1 MVPPRER
8 KPYEQ
13 RQAPSQQQQQG
24 GDSSSPFSRKK
35 KTCPFVASKVETID
49 YKDTETLKQ
58 FITERGKIMPRRIT
72 GVSYYYQKVLKKA
85 VKRARHMALLPFVAE
100 E

>member
-1 MVPPRER
+1 MYPPRE
-8 KPYEQ
+8 KKAYEP
-13 RQAPSQQQQQG
+13 RQASSQQQTG
-24 GDSSSPFSRKK
+24 GDSSPFARKK
-35 KTCPFVASKVETID
+35 KTCPFVGSKVETID